1 MNPAFPNDRARID
14 FALIA
19 EMVAPGARVL
29 DIGCGDG
36 ELLELLKT
44 EKGCDGRGLEL
55 SQTGVN
61 QSVARGLS
69 VIQGD
74 ADTDLIE
81 YPGSAFDYVILSQT
95 LQATHRPLEVL
106 DHMMRIGDKAIVS
119 FPNFGHWRMR
129 LGLLVEGRM
138 PRTKTLSNPWHST
151 PNIHL
156 CTVRDF
162 EELVADQSYRIEREV
177 MVSIEGKARDVP
189 PGTRIANLFADQAI
203 FLLTR

>member
-1 MNPAFPNDRARID
+1 MNPAFPNDRARVD
-14 FALIA
+14 LDLIA
-19 EMVAPGARVL
+19 EMIEPGSRVL

-36 ELLELLKT
+36 ALLEILKRD
-44 EKGCDGRGLEL
+44 KGCDARGLEL
-55 SQTGVN
+55 SQAGVN
-61 QSVARGLS
+61 KSVARGLS

-81 YPGSAFDYVILSQT
+81 YPSNAFDYVVLSQT

-106 DHMMRIGDKAIVS
+106 DQMLRIGDKAIVS

-129 LGLLVEGRM
+129 LQLLVSGRM
-138 PRTKTLSNPWHST
+138 PTTKTLSHPWHST

-162 EELVADQSYRIEREV
+162 EELVASQSYRIEREV
-177 MVSIEGKARDVP
+177 IVSASGQARDVET
-189 PGTRIANLFADQAI
+189 GTRIANLVADQAI
-203 FLLTR
+203 FLLSR